1 MDPVAALHLAD
12 IALTAAQDA
21 ALLSRVAAERAVK
34 AEDTIKAA
42 MLARDW
48 SAFDT
53 AVLKELDSASI
64 ARGAAMEAH
73 NAAVDKATAVVN
85 FAAVSRLGPI
95 VNDAATASDVDGNMS
110 SSDVVDG
117 LRSGSIDNGAWTDDN
132 GGSDNGTMTTTAAP
146 PTSAPS
152 LTTTATAQ

>member
-1 MDPVAALHLAD
+1 MDPVAAFHLAD
-12 IALTAAQDA
+12 IALKAAEDA
-21 ALLSRVAAERAVK
+21 ASLSRVAAERAVK

-64 ARGAAMEAH
+64 ARGAAREAH

-95 VNDAATASDVDGNMS
+95 VNDAATASDVDSNMS

-132 GGSDNGTMTTTAAP
+132 GGSNNGTMTTTAAP
-146 PTSAPS
+146 PTTAPT